1 MSGREKPP
9 MVMSEDSN
17 FDLRK
22 VTELTLTGVHQY
34 DELNLPVGQRDH
46 KFTELVA
53 DALTH
58 HPIIPTGEDGAYVR
72 LYTPEVD
79 GKDAPIALKIL
90 RDDNNGYDTARRQ
103 LKDIDNEVLQEF
115 IRTGQHLL
123 LLGHHKDAVFSDL
136 SEKEQIF
143 VLLAYEHALHEKLY
157 SPYVMPAVFVSFKAK
172 NDVVD
177 PRSVIKPSSSE
188 HEKVLNE
195 IKEDLRKKGRLSD
208 DGKEIYIKQ
217 DETVFAMVQN
227 LETFSKS
234 VFEIPYEDFT
244 EPQLIQL
251 ADFADTVERVW
262 KETGY
267 FPDPSMPHPQAGNLK
282 FLGDRLV
289 LVDTNSI
296 RRQGRNHND
305 YPGFIEKIR
314 YIVEQAR
321 KLHP

>member
-1 MSGREKPP
+1 
-9 MVMSEDSN
+9 MVMSENSN
-17 FDLRK
+17 FDLRN
-22 VTELTLTGVHQY
+22 VTELALTGVRQY
-34 DELNLPVGQRDH
+34 DELNLPVGDRDH
-46 KFTELVA
+46 KFTGLVA

-58 HPIIPTGEDGAYVR
+58 HPIIPTGEDGAYLR

-90 RDDNNGYDTARRQ
+90 RDDSRGYDIAKRQ
-103 LKDIDNEVLQEF
+103 LKDIDIEVLQKF
-115 IRTGQHLL
+115 IRTDPHLL
-123 LLGHHKDAVFSDL
+123 LQERQGDAVFSDL

-143 VLLAYEHALHEKLY
+143 VLLAYEHSLHAKLY

-172 NDVVD
+172 NDVVN
-177 PRSVIKPSSSE
+177 PQSVIKPSSPE
-188 HEKVLNE
+188 HEKVLIE
-195 IKEDLRKKGRLSD
+195 IQEDLRKKGRLSD
-208 DGKEIYIKQ
+208 DGREIFIKHG
-217 DETVFAMVQN
+217 ETVFAMVQN
-227 LETFSKS
+227 FEHFSKS
-234 VFEIPYEDFT
+234 VFEIPWKNFT
-244 EPQLIQL
+244 APQLKHL
-251 ADFADTVERVW
+251 ADFADTVERIW

-296 RRQGRNHND
+296 RHKGHNHND
-305 YPGFIEKIR
+305 YPGFINRIR